1 MPNMFRNFTY
11 PGSDFHEMNL
21 QWLFDSMGNPGLALN
36 VSGNA
41 LRLVNSNGD
50 VLSSVIVSYAE
61 KALTDKNGN
70 DISTYILS
78 VAGVGDTIVFTK
90 GDGTNVSLTVPY
102 ATKAKSDI
110 NGHDIEDY
118 IYNVQVAGNKL
129 RVTHGDGT
137 ISEIT
142 VPYALQATADEEG
155 KDITTYAASLSAEG
169 DAVVLR
175 DSKGR
180 LLSSVTVPFA
190 TKALQDVDGDA
201 IKANYASALQ
211 TGTTTVIL
219 KAKDG
224 SVLST
229 ITVPYA
235 TDAGHAD
242 NADLATVATDCTN
255 AVETVA
261 ISGDTIVFTTYG
273 GQTFNITAPY
283 AVKALKDDLGN
294 QIKSTYVANVSQ
306 DAGSGVLS
314 FYDAMG
320 VEICHLTPVAGVA
333 IKDDYNNNLA
343 DYIKSIVVSQNA
355 DYVTVTHG
363 TGTTDTLTIH
373 YSETA
378 WKDTNDHVIKNFY
391 IARLAIVEDV
401 DDGHYKLVAYNGDT
415 PEAELFRID
424 VIAYSAQTD
433 INGKDLTTYV
443 ADVDYNANKQI
454 EVTDGGGNVLKTLAN
469 KLGNLADV
477 FFTSLANGDFL
488 TYDAANDIWVN
499 AELQIDL
506 GDLYDVTL
514 TNVQDGDI
522 LVYDSQNGIWV
533 NQAQPTY
540 AMSDLTDVDLTGIQN
555 GDTLVYNST
564 TQEFETAPIP
574 TPTGCDVYELYY
586 NAEEAYVEAAIS
598 SGITNT
604 DFDGI
609 MAYIGQNYYGGA
621 GQVQMTLSKIVNVT
635 QNTANTS
642 PSVSDLQDALI
653 HGVCAVV
660 LRETYNSGVN
670 GNDLRIGTVNSGY
683 DVRSTTLNSV
693 NTGLYNVHGNSSNL
707 YVTVDVVAM
716 GGGGGSGVPDD
727 RYIILGSLNTNSSQF
742 TPASTSAILAK
753 ADVARECAILLNDSV
768 YVPVGAEYIQD
779 GISSQDIVD
788 GHAVEYFLKKAADG
802 LPPMEIYSCQ
812 MQFYFPINNQ
822 FAACMVSLILDNTGI
837 YQIQGQR
844 MF

>member
-102 ATKAKSDI
+102 ATKAKLDI

-343 DYIKSIVVSQNA
+343 DYIKSIIVSQNA

-363 TGTTDTLTIH
+363 TGVTDTLTIH

-378 WKDTNDHVIKNFY
+378 WKDTNDNVIKNTY
-391 IARLAIVEDV
+391 IKYMECVEDV
-401 DDGHYKLVAYNGDT
+401 DDGHYKIVCYDGDN
-415 PEAELFRID
+415 PMAELFRFE
-424 VIAYSAQTD
+424 VTAYSAQTD

-443 ADVDYNANKQI
+443 ADVGYNAGQEI
-454 EVTDGGGNVLKTLAN
+454 EVKDGNGNVLNTLRNAIDDLSDVEINNLLATGDLLGYDGTDWTNVTFEVALDDLTDVTIDANTLAD
-469 KLGNLADV
+469 GDV
-477 FFTSLANGDFL
+477 L
-488 TYDAANDIWVN
+488 TYDANADEWVN
-499 AELQIDL
+499 KQGAKDHYADYIIGYYAVYPNSTVVFSAE
-506 GDLYDVTL
+506 DVSVDHDRFKFGMIPT
-514 TNVQDGDI
+514 I
-522 LVYDSQNGIWV
+522 EYSEYDSQYLTIVDAYLEVHHYGEASYYLNNTKVVGEAVGWGSLIDKFLHADELYEAGTADELRGTV
-533 NQAQPTY
+533 YFNY
-540 AMSDLTDVDLTGIQN
+540 LTDDKFLQVDYVYDCATKKFTTFTG
-555 GDTLVYNST
+555 TLV
-564 TQEFETAPIP
+564 
-574 TPTGCDVYELYY
+574 
-586 NAEEAYVEAAIS
+586 S
-598 SGITNT
+598 SG
-604 DFDGI
+604 
-609 MAYIGQNYYGGA
+609 A
-621 GQVQMTLSKIVNVT
+621 
-635 QNTANTS
+635 
-642 PSVSDLQDALI
+642 
-653 HGVCAVV
+653 
-660 LRETYNSGVN
+660 
-670 GNDLRIGTVNSGY
+670 
-683 DVRSTTLNSV
+683 
-693 NTGLYNVHGNSSNL
+693 
-707 YVTVDVVAM
+707 
-716 GGGGGSGVPDD
+716 GGGSGLPSNPHCIVGDFANGGGSFVYTAGNAASIVAGAKYGQKLAITLNNTD
-727 RYIILGSLNTNSSQF
+727 ILYCAGVTIKDETTSTYIFDKDAVQVIEEAGAGTLTN
-742 TPASTSAILAK
+742 PTSIKALFYTKYNNDFVVLEVEIVLAGGTIVSNGGN
-753 ADVARECAILLNDSV
+753 VA
-768 YVPVGAEYIQD
+768 
-779 GISSQDIVD
+779 
-788 GHAVEYFLKKAADG
+788 
-802 LPPMEIYSCQ
+802 
-812 MQFYFPINNQ
+812 
-822 FAACMVSLILDNTGI
+822 
-837 YQIQGQR
+837 
-844 MF
+844 